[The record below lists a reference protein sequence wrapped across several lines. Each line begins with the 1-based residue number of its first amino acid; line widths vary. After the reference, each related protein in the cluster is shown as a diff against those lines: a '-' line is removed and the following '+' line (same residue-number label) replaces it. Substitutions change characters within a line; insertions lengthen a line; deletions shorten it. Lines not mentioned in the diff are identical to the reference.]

1 LPNVDRRV
9 TKQPAGGAGRALP
22 LRVTPKP
29 DALVRVMVGRH
40 DVLTPER
47 ERDVER
53 LVKESK
59 GPSAAAQAS
68 AARELAKLGRFAAPA
83 QKKAEERLA
92 RRR

>member
-1 LPNVDRRV
+1 
-9 TKQPAGGAGRALP
+9 
-22 LRVTPKP
+22 VTPKP
-29 DALVRVMVGRH
+29 EALVRVMVGRH

-59 GPSAAAQAS
+59 GPSAAARAS

>member
-1 LPNVDRRV
+1 MDYDS
-9 TKQPAGGAGRALP
+9 
-22 LRVTPKP
+22 TPRSARNP
-29 DALVRVMVGRH
+29 G
-40 DVLTPER
+40 VLTPER

-59 GPSAAAQAS
+59 GPSAAARAS

>member
-1 LPNVDRRV
+1 MPR
-9 TKQPAGGAGRALP
+9 PGA
-22 LRVTPKP
+22 V
-29 DALVRVMVGRH
+29 VRVMVGGH
-40 DVLTPER
+40 DLLTPER
-47 ERDVER
+47 ERYVER

-59 GPSAAAQAS
+59 GPSA